1 MVDDDDDDKD
11 LQTMDSSSQMLSEED
26 NKISPKTFEQKIIE
40 PSQTFMKDI
49 KPKTSS
55 QASHTM
61 LSEVEKISNLPR
73 VAAKDRKSY
82 PENASSAVEKELV
95 KPRTKKLKMQLASTN
110 HIGNHAYFFE
120 Y

>member
-1 MVDDDDDDKD
+1 
-11 LQTMDSSSQMLSEED
+11 MDSSSQMLSEED

-82 PENASSAVEKELV
+82 
-95 KPRTKKLKMQLASTN
+95 RC
-110 HIGNHAYFFE
+110 
-120 Y
+120 